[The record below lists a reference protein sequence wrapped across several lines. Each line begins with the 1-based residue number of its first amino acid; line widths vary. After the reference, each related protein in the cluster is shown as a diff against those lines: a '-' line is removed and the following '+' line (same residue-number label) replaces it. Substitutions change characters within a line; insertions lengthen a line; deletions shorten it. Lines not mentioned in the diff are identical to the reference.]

1 MTNEQIV
8 LAIQEL
14 TLKVDD
20 LCKILKGN
28 GKPGLIDDFYA
39 VKASHNEC
47 VAIRKALK
55 EKESSDMQSLYKRVG
70 LIVAFVSFAVQGLI
84 YIINLL

>member
-1 MTNEQIV
+1 MTNEEIV
-8 LAIQEL
+8 IAVQRL
-14 TLKVDD
+14 TDKVDD

-55 EKESSDMQSLYKRVG
+55 EKEASDMNNLYKRVG
-70 LIVAFVSFAVQGLI
+70 VIVAVVSFFVQGII
-84 YIINLL
+84 YIINKI